1 VNSRSLAV
9 GLTFTLIAFGTCL
22 SQETATLGS
31 QPWMNASLAPDL
43 RAEMVLKQLTLEEKI
58 QLVHGIGWGPLVPG
72 SPIPPDNNGG
82 AGEVLGIPRLG
93 IASLQQADS
102 AVGVRMA
109 SQQSRYATLLPSVLA
124 AASSWDTEAAHLYG
138 DVIGRE
144 LRAQGYNQS
153 IGGGANLARDPRNG
167 RLFEYPG
174 EDPLLA
180 GVMVGHV
187 IRGVQDNHIMGDIK
201 HFALNDQETGRTVV
215 DARISKKA
223 ARESDLLAFELGIRI
238 GQPSSVMCS
247 YNKVMGDWACEN
259 DWLLNRVLKGAWHF
273 PGFVVSDW
281 DGTHSTDKAANA
293 GLDVQMPGEEYF
305 GEALKQAVNSGRVP
319 LGRLDDMVRRLL
331 RSMFSAG
338 VIDHPP
344 TPRTVVD
351 PFRGLEDA
359 QRIAEESIVLLKNDG
374 TLPLNPTAV
383 HSIAVIGAHAD
394 VAVLSGGGSAQVDA
408 PGGNAI
414 SPASPTKWG
423 EAVYFPSSPLRY
435 IREHAPGA
443 VVKFDAGT
451 DSAAAAALAKSAD
464 IAIVFADQYMSE
476 SGDAPSLS
484 LPDHQDELISAVAA
498 ANPHTVVVLITGNPV
513 TMPWI
518 DRVAGVM
525 EAWYPGIAGGQA
537 IANILFG
544 NVVPSGKLPITFAKS
559 ADDLPHR
566 CIFGINCTQAAGSVP
581 PHWAPDDAKRQSFI
595 ADYDEGVRFG
605 YKWFDSEDKEPLFP
619 FGFGLSYTRFNY
631 SGLQVDRAAKTVTFT
646 LENAGRLAG
655 TEIAEIYVELPKASR
670 EHFRRLAAWQ
680 RVPLHSGERKLIT
693 VALEPLAMATFNEQK
708 DAWQWVSGE
717 YTVFVG
723 GSSRDLPLRASAAF
737 FDRTV
742 RGAVSSKLGPTP
754 QSLNGFASG
763 FAECK

>member
-1 VNSRSLAV
+1 
-9 GLTFTLIAFGTCL
+9 
-22 SQETATLGS
+22 
-31 QPWMNASLAPDL
+31 MNTSLAPDL
-43 RAEMVLKQLTLEEKI
+43 RAGMVLKQLTLEEKI

-72 SPIPPDNNGG
+72 SPVPLDNNGG
-82 AGEVLGIPRLG
+82 AGEVMGVPRLG
-93 IASLQQADS
+93 IPSLQQADS

-109 SQQSRYATLLPSVLA
+109 AQQSRYATLLPSVLA
-124 AASSWDTEAAHLYG
+124 AAASWDTEAAHLYG

-259 DWLLNRVLKGAWHF
+259 DWLLNHVLKGAWHF

-305 GEALKQAVNSGRVP
+305 GAALKQAVTSGRVP
-319 LGRLDDMVRRLL
+319 SRRLDDMVRRLL

-351 PFRGLEDA
+351 PFRGREDA
-359 QRIAEESIVLLKNDG
+359 QHIAEECIVLLKNDG

-394 VAVLSGGGSAQVDA
+394 LGVLSGGGSAQVDA

-414 SPASPTKWG
+414 SPATPTTWG
-423 EAVYFPSSPLRY
+423 EAVYFPSPPLRY
-435 IREHAPGA
+435 IREHAPAA
-443 VVKFDAGT
+443 VVQFDAGT
-451 DSAAAAALAKSAD
+451 DASAAATLAKSAD
-464 IAIVFADQYMSE
+464 IAVVFADQYLSE

-484 LPDHQDELISAVAA
+484 LPDNQDELISAVAA

-518 DRVAGVM
+518 DHVAGVM

-537 IANILFG
+537 IANLLFG
-544 NVVPSGKLPITFAKS
+544 NVVPSGKLPVTFAKS

-566 CIFGINCTQAAGSVP
+566 CIFGISCQAIGNSP
-581 PHWAPDDAKRQSFI
+581 LHWAPDDAKRQSFV

-619 FGFGLSYTRFNY
+619 FGFGLSYTKFKY

-646 LENAGRLAG
+646 IENAGGLAG
-655 TEIAEIYVELPKASR
+655 TEIAEIYVELPKASK

-680 RVPLHSGERKLIT
+680 RVPLNSGQRKLIT
-693 VALEPLAMATFNEQK
+693 VALEPLAMATFNERK
-708 DAWQWVSGE
+708 DAWEWASGE

-723 GSSRDLPLRASAAF
+723 GSSRDLPLRA
-737 FDRTV
+737 RT
-742 RGAVSSKLGPTP
+742 ALY
-754 QSLNGFASG
+754 
-763 FAECK
+763 